1 MAICFSNYQ
10 IELFSLCFTE
20 QGINISKSQ
29 KRNASSLIRKVKCLL
44 VQEHVK
50 TRNLTIINL
59 NQVKLRNSIERN
71 EETRKLID
79 AAFY

>member
-29 KRNASSLIRKVKCLL
+29 KRNASSLIRKS
-44 VQEHVK
+44 EMPSS
-50 TRNLTIINL
+50 TRACEDTEFDD
-59 NQVKLRNSIERN
+59 NQLESSEIE
-71 EETRKLID
+71 K
-79 AAFY
+79 